1 MSSRTTGLSE
11 DLRVYML
18 ARGVREAAALA
29 RLREETKDI
38 PEAGMQIAPE
48 QGALMALLVELLG
61 ARTYLEVG
69 VFTGYS
75 SLAVALALPDDGQ
88 VTALDISEEWT
99 AIARRHWAAAGVAG
113 KIDLRLGDA
122 VAGLKALLEEGR
134 AGSYDFVFIDGEK
147 SDYDA
152 YYEHCYQLTR
162 PGGLIAIDNAFHAGR
177 VVDADRANEA
187 TAIIDTLNAKI
198 LADPRVSIS
207 LVPIGDGLML
217 CRRRP

>member
-11 DLRVYML
+11 DLRAYML
-18 ARGVREAAALA
+18 ARGVREPAALA
-29 RLREETKDI
+29 RLREETNDI
-38 PEAGMQIAPE
+38 PEADMQIAPE

-61 ARTYLEVG
+61 ARNYLEVG

-88 VTALDISEEWT
+88 VTALDINEEWT

-134 AGSYDFVFIDGEK
+134 AESYDFVFIDGEK

-162 PGGLIAIDNAFHAGR
+162 PGGLIAIDNAFHSGR
-177 VVDADRANEA
+177 VVDVERATPS
-187 TAIIDTLNAKI
+187 TAIVDALNAKI

-217 CRRRP
+217 CRRRA